1 MEDAEVIAAFV
12 SEGARRGFA
21 PTLHIEGDCLFYDGW
36 WQAAFRVSPEVFAV
50 RNEDPPGETT
60 ALDDI
65 RAALAAR
72 ALQQVVINPA
82 LLYVITYAEI
92 ALGLV
97 QWAVWAA
104 DLASAD
110 AAMTARAGEDSFLND
125 YAGTGPIKEAD
136 YSAELGG
143 ARRNAGLPPSVVLSV
158 GVSGDRTTELATE
171 LTDCRFETRALGE
184 IEPDMCG
191 ALVPTLVLVDATTR
205 TGEEFVMR
213 LREAACGRFLPVVAV
228 TAGGPPLG
236 ADAAVDPAAASAAW
250 LEPIRRLLP

>member
-1 MEDAEVIAAFV
+1 MEDAEVIQAFV
-12 SEGARRGFA
+12 SEGARRGFG
-21 PTLHIEGDCLFYDGW
+21 PTLHIEGDCLFFDGW
-36 WQAAFRVSPEVFAV
+36 WQSSFRVNPEVFAV

-60 ALDDI
+60 VLPDV
-65 RAALAAR
+65 RAALAER
-72 ALQQVVINPA
+72 ALQQVSVNPP

-104 DLASAD
+104 DPQSAE
-110 AAMTARAGEDSFLND
+110 AGLTARAGEDSFLND
-125 YAGTGPIKEAD
+125 YAGGGAMKEAD

-143 ARRNAGLPPSVVLSV
+143 ARRNAGLPPSVILSV
-158 GVSGDRTTELATE
+158 GLSSDRTTELATE

-205 TGEEFVMR
+205 PGEEFVMR

-228 TAGGPPLG
+228 TPSGPPPG

>member
-1 MEDAEVIAAFV
+1 MEDAEVIRAFV

-21 PTLHIEGDCLFYDGW
+21 PTLHIEGDCLFFDGW
-36 WQAAFRVSPEVFAV
+36 WQTAFRVNPEVFAV
-50 RNEDPPGETT
+50 RNEDPPSESTV
-60 ALDDI
+60 LDDV

-72 ALQQVVINPA
+72 GLQQVSVNPP

-97 QWAVWAA
+97 QWAVFA
-104 DLASAD
+104 AD
-110 AAMTARAGEDSFLND
+110 AATADAALTARAGEDSFLND
-125 YAGTGPIKEAD
+125 YAGGGPIQEAD

-143 ARRNAGLPPSVVLSV
+143 ARRNAGLPPSVILSV
-158 GVSGDRTTELATE
+158 GLSGDRTTELASE
-171 LTDCRFETRALGE
+171 LTDCRFETRAMGE

-205 TGEEFVMR
+205 SGEEFVMR

-228 TAGGPPLG
+228 TPGGPPPG
-236 ADAAVDPAAASAAW
+236 ADAAVDPATESTAW

>member
-1 MEDAEVIAAFV
+1 MDDAEVIQAFV

-36 WQAAFRVSPEVFAV
+36 WQSAFRVNQEVFAV

-60 ALDDI
+60 VLADV
-65 RAALAAR
+65 RAALAER
-72 ALQQVVINPA
+72 GLQQVSVNPP

-104 DLASAD
+104 DAAAAD
-110 AAMTARAGEDSFLND
+110 AALQARAGEDSFLND
-125 YAGTGPIKEAD
+125 YAGGGAMREAD
-136 YSAELGG
+136 YTAELGG
-143 ARRNAGLPPSVVLSV
+143 ARRNAGLPPSLILSV
-158 GVSGDRTTELATE
+158 GVSGDRAAELASE
-171 LTDCRFETRALGE
+171 LTDCRIETRALGE

-213 LREAACGRFLPVVAV
+213 LREAACGRVLPVVAV
-228 TAGGPPLG
+228 TAGGPPPG
-236 ADAAVDPAAASAAW
+236 ADAAVDPGTESAAW

>member
-1 MEDAEVIAAFV
+1 MDDAEVIRAFV
-12 SEGARRGFA
+12 AEGARRGFA
-21 PTLHIEGDCLFYDGW
+21 PTLHIEGDCLFFDGW
-36 WQAAFRVSPEVFAV
+36 WQAAFRVSPDVLAV
-50 RNEDPPGETT
+50 RNEDPPGQTT
-60 ALDDI
+60 VLADV
-65 RAALAAR
+65 RAALAER
-72 ALQQVVINPA
+72 GLQQVNVNPP

-97 QWAVWAA
+97 QWALWAA
-104 DLASAD
+104 D
-110 AAMTARAGEDSFLND
+110 AAAGEAALQARAGEDSFLND
-125 YAGTGPIKEAD
+125 YAGGGAIKEAD

-143 ARRNAGLPPSVVLSV
+143 ARRNAGLPPSVILSV
-158 GVSGDRTTELATE
+158 GLSGDRTADLATE

-228 TAGGPPLG
+228 TDGGPPPG
-236 ADAAVDPAAASAAW
+236 ADAAVDPATESATW

>member
-1 MEDAEVIAAFV
+1 MEDAEVIRAFV
-12 SEGARRGFA
+12 SEGARRGFG
-21 PTLHIEGDCLFYDGW
+21 PTLHIEGDCLFFDGW
-36 WQAAFRVSPEVFAV
+36 WQTAFRVSPEVIAV
-50 RNEDPPGETT
+50 RNEDPPSETT
-60 ALDDI
+60 ALDDV
-65 RAALAAR
+65 RAALAGR
-72 ALQQVVINPA
+72 ALQQVVVNPP

-104 DLASAD
+104 DPAAAD
-110 AAMTARAGEDSFLND
+110 AALTARAGEDSFLND
-125 YAGTGPIKEAD
+125 YAGGGGMKEAD

-143 ARRNAGLPPSVVLSV
+143 ARRNAGLPPSVILSV
-158 GVSGDRTTELATE
+158 GLSGDRTTELASE
-171 LTDCRFETRALGE
+171 LGDCRFETRALGE

-191 ALVPTLVLVDATTR
+191 ALIPTLVLVDATTR

-236 ADAAVDPAAASAAW
+236 ADAAVDPAAASATW